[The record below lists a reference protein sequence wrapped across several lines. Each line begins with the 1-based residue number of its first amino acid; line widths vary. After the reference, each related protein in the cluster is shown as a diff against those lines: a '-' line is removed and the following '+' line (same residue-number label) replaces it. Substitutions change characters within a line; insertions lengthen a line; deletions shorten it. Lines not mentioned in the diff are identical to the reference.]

1 MLGVSPV
8 MLNMTLEMLNVESW
22 SKTVESPLI
31 IVCRTLEGL
40 TQISWLLWMMSV
52 GVVLGLKIAMFR
64 QDYVIQQQ
72 KVKSLHLTF
81 INIMATKYEHPVIS
95 ILYLLSHA
103 TVRPLFGRV
112 GIQMKSSLDCTKGTC
127 TKNCWHS
134 LNKGSQLQFYNSSGF
149 FQVP

>member
-64 QDYVIQQQ
+64 QDYVI
-72 KVKSLHLTF
+72 
-81 INIMATKYEHPVIS
+81 
-95 ILYLLSHA
+95 
-103 TVRPLFGRV
+103 
-112 GIQMKSSLDCTKGTC
+112 
-127 TKNCWHS
+127 
-134 LNKGSQLQFYNSSGF
+134 
-149 FQVP
+149 